1 MDMTNTA
8 TTVSI
13 IRLAEKIHQ
22 IDPKFVPN
30 LPYEKVIKNVLIPN
44 GTEFTTI
51 YDGDHAMLLSEVPL
65 TLVAGYTYKV
75 LFDGVFYECI
85 AREISIGSS
94 TLAVIGNSAI
104 APLWE
109 TNSEGN
115 GEPFYII
122 PFNSEGL
129 ALITPTAGTYY
140 IGITEYAS
148 EIHKLDEKFIPI
160 VNPD

>member
-1 MDMTNTA
+1 
-8 TTVSI
+8 
-13 IRLAEKIHQ
+13 
-22 IDPKFVPN
+22 
-30 LPYEKVIKNVLIPN
+30 
-44 GTEFTTI
+44 
-51 YDGDHAMLLSEVPL
+51 
-65 TLVAGYTYKV
+65 VAGYTYKV
-75 LFDGVFYECI
+75 LFNSLIYECV
-85 AREISIGSS
+85 AREVSVDTN
-94 TLAVIGNSAI
+94 TLTVIGNSAI

-122 PFNSEGL
+122 PFNSEGF

-148 EIHKLDEKFIPI
+148 KIHKLDEKFIPI